1 MGVLCAVFDCC
12 HNAAGKDKNYSYFR
26 IPKVVTSQGEKTK
39 KLTKQRRARWLANI
53 SRADLTTKNVQH
65 ARVGSYHFI
74 QGIII

>member
-12 HNAAGKDKNYSYFR
+12 HNAGKDKNYSYFR
-26 IPKVVTSQGEKTK
+26 IPKVITSQGEKTK

-53 SRADLTTKNVQH
+53 SRADLTTKNVEH
-65 ARVGSYHFI
+65 ARVCSYHFI